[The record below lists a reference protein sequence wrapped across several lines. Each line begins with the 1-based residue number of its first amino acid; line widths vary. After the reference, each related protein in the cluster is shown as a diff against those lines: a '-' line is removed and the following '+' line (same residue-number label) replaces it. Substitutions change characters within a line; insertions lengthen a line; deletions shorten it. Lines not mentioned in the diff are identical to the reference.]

1 MTKKVL
7 FLTAT
12 RADFGKLKPL
22 IRVLHDED
30 FFEVDIFA
38 TGMHLDRLYGYTVRE
53 IEKSGFT
60 DVHKFPNYDSETPMD
75 LALAKTISGLSD
87 YVAKYPPDLIVVHG
101 DRIEALAGAIVGSLN
116 NILVG
121 HVEGGELSGT
131 VDELIRHAVT
141 KLSHI
146 HFVANHSAKDRLV
159 QMGENGDFVHVIGS
173 PDIDIMVS
181 PELPELGD
189 VLDKY
194 EIPFTDFGILIFHPI
209 TTEIEL
215 LGAYA
220 QNIVTAV
227 NASQLNF
234 VGIYPN
240 NDSGSRIIRKIF
252 VDGFNDSPNVIFFPS
267 IRFEAYLVLLRHSK
281 LILGN
286 SSSGV
291 REAPFL
297 GVPSINIGTRQNRRS
312 YAESI
317 LHTDAKTA
325 EITQAINLVL
335 KAPRPPRTT
344 EFGDGKSAEHFLR
357 ILSSTPIFSTPAQKE
372 FCDWIPT

>member
-7 FLTAT
+7 FLTGT

-30 FFEVDIFA
+30 LFEVDIFA

-60 DVHKFPNYDSETPMD
+60 SIYKFPNYNSETPMD
-75 LALAKTISGLSD
+75 LTLAKTISGLSN
-87 YVAKYPPDLIVVHG
+87 YVAQNPPDLIIVHG

-146 HFVANHSAKDRLV
+146 HFVANRSAKDRLI
-159 QMGENGDFVHVIGS
+159 QMGENGDFVHVVGS

-181 PELPELGD
+181 PELPELGH

-194 EIPFTDFGILIFHPI
+194 EIPFSDFGILIFHPI
-209 TTEIEL
+209 TTELDL
-215 LGAYA
+215 LDIYA

-252 VDGFNDSPNVIFFPS
+252 VDGFNASPNVIFFPS

-312 YAESI
+312 SAESI
-317 LHTDAKTA
+317 LNTGAKTD
-325 EITQAINLVL
+325 EITQAINLAL
-335 KAPRPPRTT
+335 KTPRPRPTT
-344 EFGDGKSAEHFLR
+344 EFGDGKSAEHFLH
-357 ILSSTPIFSTPAQKE
+357 ILSSTSIFSTPAQKT
-372 FCDWIPT
+372 FFDLIPT